1 MDYYFKKKIEAA
13 ENLVNTAII
22 HIEKRV
28 EDMTECINNQM
39 DKIYER
45 KSTLVDE
52 KNKLYRN
59 IETLKLDIVK
69 LESKRERVQDE

>member
-28 EDMTECINNQM
+28 EDMTEGINNQM